1 MTVLTEKLTEKRT
14 EKLTHQLTDSLTMT
28 QRGLAHWARRPGQLI
43 AGLVFP
49 VLILVMFVAFLGGG
63 MSVPDGSDYTDHLV
77 PGMLAL
83 TMVFGLETTMVA
95 LTQDITKGVLDRFRS
110 MPLAPSSILAGR
122 AALDMLHSLAA
133 LAVMTAAGLALG
145 WRWHGS
151 PAEAAAAFALLLWL
165 RLAMLW
171 AGVWLG
177 LVAGRPELVQAVQI
191 LVWPV
196 AYLSNV
202 FTSPD
207 TMPAWLGA
215 AAGWNP
221 LSATAGAV
229 RGLLGSGGWDSGS
242 WAAGHATL
250 LAVVWPL
257 LLLAVFVPAAL
268 RRFAALGR

>member
-171 AGVWLG
+171 AGIWLG

-196 AYLSNV
+196 AFLSNV

-215 AAGWNP
+215 AAEWNP

-229 RGLLGSGGWDSGS
+229 RGLLSSGGWDSGS